1 MQVDDLIS
9 ICPSFNSYSNC
20 GIAAAA
26 SRTAGEFNS
35 DEFSDEFRFEN
46 PASQLHMTESDADDE
61 FEFAFVTRESGSSS
75 PITDHEKIR
84 PVYPVFNRDLLA
96 GEVKSQNENGNRNCN
111 SVSSE
116 DPKIRISLRKL
127 FTEERETAI
136 TRSPPEEDDE
146 LDEAAA
152 ETYCMWRPKVAVAAA
167 EEEEPYRNSCNS
179 KRWKLKTLLHRV
191 AAVEDRP
198 KNSLTKL
205 F

>member
-20 GIAAAA
+20 EIAAAA

-46 PASQLHMTESDADDE
+46 PAAQSHVTESDADDE
-61 FEFAFVTRESGSSS
+61 IEFAFVTRESGSSS

-84 PVYPVFNRDLLA
+84 PVYPVFNRDLL
-96 GEVKSQNENGNRNCN
+96 VPENGNRNCN

-146 LDEAAA
+146 LAEAAA
-152 ETYCMWRPKVAVAAA
+152 QTYCMWRPKAAA
-167 EEEEPYRNSCNS
+167 AEEEEEPYRNSCNS

-198 KNSLTKL
+198 KKFFSH
-205 F
+205 

>member
-1 MQVDDLIS
+1 MQMDDLIS

-26 SRTAGEFNS
+26 SRTADEFNS

-46 PASQLHMTESDADDE
+46 PAAELRVTESDADDE
-61 FEFAFVTRESGSSS
+61 IEFAFVTRVSGSSS

-84 PVYPVFNRDLLA
+84 PVYPVFNRDLLV
-96 GEVKSQNENGNRNCN
+96 EENGNRNGN

-152 ETYCMWRPKVAVAAA
+152 AETYCMWRPKAAA
-167 EEEEPYRNSCNS
+167 AAEEEPYRNSCNS

-198 KNSLTKL
+198 KKFFSH
-205 F
+205 